1 MSITCSRSLNVRA
14 GKADDFPPGYTAR
27 SEKRKLLKH
36 PNDKYIHISLDIR
49 RRKQR
54 HTRKKRHPTRDWN
67 PAMVTPVLK

>member
-27 SEKRKLLKH
+27 SEKRKLSKH
-36 PNDKYIHISLDIR
+36 PNDKYIHLTR
-49 RRKQR
+49 YKTRKQR